1 MQRFVA
7 AVLSVCLVMPAIAGP
22 LEDGVAAFGRGDIAT
37 ALRVLQPLAEQG
49 NPLAKAVLGSM
60 YDEGKGVAQDLA
72 KASTLY
78 REAARSD
85 VPQAQMLLGRM
96 YETGRGVPESAPR
109 ALMWL
114 NIASS
119 HRGNGNV
126 RASARQYRDQLRARM
141 AESQLGQ
148 AGILMAECLQS
159 KFANC
164 EADLPVSPPD
174 DPSAA
179 TTLSPAVSLNS
190 HALTVNDY
198 PFESIR
204 RREQGKN
211 SVKFVIGIDG
221 TAGECEI
228 VETSGAARLDEA
240 ACLLVSHWLYKPATA
255 AGRPVPQ
262 TTTATVTFQV
272 R

>member
-1 MQRFVA
+1 
-7 AVLSVCLVMPAIAGP
+7 
-22 LEDGVAAFGRGDIAT
+22 
-37 ALRVLQPLAEQG
+37 LQPLADQG
-49 NPLAKAVLGSM
+49 NPLAKTVLGSM

-78 REAARSD
+78 HEAARSD
-85 VPQAQMLLGRM
+85 VPQAQLLLGRM
-96 YETGRGVPESAPR
+96 YASGRGLPESAPR

-119 HRGNGNV
+119 HRENVNV

-148 AGILMAECLQS
+148 AGMLMAECLQS

-174 DPSAA
+174 APSGAP
-179 TTLSPAVSLNS
+179 SPAVALNS
-190 HALTVNDY
+190 HSLSVSDY
-198 PFESIR
+198 PVESIR
-204 RREQGKN
+204 RREQGKIG
-211 SVKFVIGIDG
+211 VKFVIGIDG
-221 TAGECEI
+221 TVGECEI
-228 VETSGAARLDEA
+228 VETSGAARLDEG
-240 ACLLVSHWLYKPATA
+240 ACLLVSHWLYKPAAA
-255 AGRPVPQ
+255 AGRPIPN
-262 TTTATVTFQV
+262 TTTATVTFQM

>member
-1 MQRFVA
+1 MQRSVA
-7 AVLSVCLVMPAIAGP
+7 AVLSVCLVVPAFAGP
-22 LEDGVAAFGRGDIAT
+22 LEDGVAAFGRGDGAT
-37 ALRVLQPLAEQG
+37 ALRLLQPLADQG
-49 NPLAKAVLGSM
+49 NPLAKTVLGSM

-85 VPQAQMLLGRM
+85 VPQAQLLLGRM
-96 YETGRGVPESAPR
+96 YATGRGLPESAPR

-119 HRGNGNV
+119 HRENVNV

-164 EADLPVSPPD
+164 ETDLPVSSPD
-174 DPSAA
+174 ASSAA
-179 TTLSPAVSLNS
+179 PALSRAVALNS

-198 PFESIR
+198 PVESIR
-204 RREQGKN
+204 RREQGTI
-211 SVKFVIGIDG
+211 SLKFVIGIDG
-221 TAGECEI
+221 TVGECEI
-228 VETSGAARLDEA
+228 VETSGPERLDEA
-240 ACLLVSHWLYKPATA
+240 ACLLVSHWLYRPTTA
-255 AGRPVPQ
+255 DGRPVPE
-262 TTTATVTFQV
+262 TTTATVTFQL

>member
-1 MQRFVA
+1 
-7 AVLSVCLVMPAIAGP
+7 
-22 LEDGVAAFGRGDIAT
+22 
-37 ALRVLQPLAEQG
+37 
-49 NPLAKAVLGSM
+49 M

-72 KASTLY
+72 KALMLY

-85 VPQAQMLLGRM
+85 VPQAQLLLGRM
-96 YETGRGVPESAPR
+96 YATGRGLPESAPR

-114 NIASS
+114 NIAST

-164 EADLPVSPPD
+164 EADLLVLPPD
-174 DPSAA
+174 VPSAA
-179 TTLSPAVSLNS
+179 PALSPAVPLNS
-190 HALTVNDY
+190 HSLTVNDY
-198 PFESIR
+198 PVESIR
-204 RREQGKN
+204 RREQGKV
-211 SVKFVIGIDG
+211 SLKFGIGIDG
-221 TAGECEI
+221 TVGECEI
-228 VETSGAARLDEA
+228 VETNGSERLDEA

-255 AGRPVPQ
+255 AGRPVPD
-262 TTTATVTFQV
+262 TTTATVTFQI